1 MSETRSMHAEMMSLR
16 PTPSSE
22 SGCGGGQLPTPESWR
37 LAPVLAE
44 PVAAPAPLPERRER
58 SQAEPWGRRG
68 GWDEES
74 HAQSQKPPRHGGESF
89 APALGATPLEAIAP
103 PISGRCRSNHDALPD
118 MSQALVRHL
127 RRQAAAKLPCPTRPE
142 KAGLPRPHA
151 QRAHKMLTSAPVL
164 S

>member
-1 MSETRSMHAEMMSLR
+1 MSLR

-118 MSQALVRHL
+118 MSQALV
-127 RRQAAAKLPCPTRPE
+127 
-142 KAGLPRPHA
+142 
-151 QRAHKMLTSAPVL
+151 
-164 S
+164 